1 MVSSA
6 TEYHSAVS
14 YGRGRLSGLG
24 LDWGNEPSTFKTYG
38 DLPLRPL
45 TRDARLP
52 AATLWGT
59 LGRSRASRTL
69 NLDAL
74 SSVLFHAAG
83 LTRSCPHRD
92 GMMFYRACPSAGA
105 LYPCEIY
112 VQWPGGD
119 GLGQGL
125 YHFSVAGHGLTLLR
139 PGNASPASLGLPGE
153 SGEALIF
160 VTTIFFRSAWK
171 YRTRAYRYLNLD
183 TGHMV
188 EGLALG
194 LAAFEVDASM
204 EMDFDDQAV
213 NGYLGVDPARE
224 GCLAVLRAAC
234 HDADGLAEPGP
245 LPAGAAAWSRA
256 SAADALPAQLAAVHG
271 VCSARFQAGAAMP
284 RPEASRLGQG
294 LNWQDLPPLPATAP
308 ATDMFRAMSL
318 RRSRRAYS
326 QDRLPDG
333 ALGQLIEVLG
343 APLHPAGHPCENACL
358 AGFLALP
365 GFFLLNR
372 TALRAAEVRDGNM
385 GPAMAGICLDQLW
398 MRDAALQ
405 VVFLADIPALEETL
419 GPRGYRAALIG
430 AGRLGHRLYLAAESL
445 GLGACGVGAFYD
457 AEAADVLG
465 LPSGVG
471 LLYAVTVGVPR
482 RAGPRKSL
490 AGCG

>member
-1 MVSSA
+1 MVGSA
-6 TEYHSAVS
+6 TEYHNAVS

-24 LDWGNEPSTFKTYG
+24 LDWDNEPTPFKVCG
-38 DLPLRPL
+38 DLPQHPL
-45 TRDARLP
+45 NRDSMLP
-52 AATLWGT
+52 QATLWSALGQARAPRT
-59 LGRSRASRTL
+59 LG
-69 NLDAL
+69 LDAL
-74 SSVLFHAAG
+74 SAVLFHAAG
-83 LTRSCPHRD
+83 LTRSSPHRG

-112 VQWPGGD
+112 VQWPGSE
-119 GLGQGL
+119 GLKQGL
-125 YHFSVAGHGLTLLR
+125 YHYGPAAHGLTLLR
-139 PGNASPASLGLPGE
+139 PGNATPASLGLPGE
-153 SGEALIF
+153 SGEALIL
-160 VTTIFFRSAWK
+160 VSTVFFRSAWK

-183 TGHMV
+183 TGHVV

-194 LAAFEVDASM
+194 LAAHEVDASV
-204 EMDFDDQAV
+204 ELDFDDRAV
-213 NGYLGVDPARE
+213 NAHLGVDPARE

-234 HDADGLAEPGP
+234 HDADGMAEPGP

-256 SAADALPAQLAAVHG
+256 GGADTLPAPLASVHSL
-271 VCSARFQAGAAMP
+271 CAARFRPGEGMP
-284 RPEASRLGQG
+284 RPEASRLGLG
-294 LNWQDLPPLPATAP
+294 LNWQDLPPLPDTAP
-308 ATDMFRAMSL
+308 ATDLFRAMSL

-333 ALGQLIEVLG
+333 ALGQVIEALG

-405 VVFLADIPALEETL
+405 VAFMADLPALEETL

-445 GLGACGVGAFYD
+445 GRGACGVGAFYD

-465 LPSGVG
+465 LPPGVSM
-471 LLYAVTVGVPR
+471 LYAVTVGVPR
-482 RAGPRKSL
+482 RAGPQKNL
-490 AGCG
+490 AGRR